1 MRIIH
6 LVNQCDRGGN
16 VHVPVDLACM
26 QSINGHA
33 VVYASA
39 GGRFEDL
46 LERHGVRHE
55 RVPQNFRH
63 ALVAARGAG
72 RLLALCRRFKPDIL
86 HAHMMS
92 GAIHGYLASRAVGI
106 PLVTTVHNS
115 FDWHSWLMRLGDH
128 VVAVSRSERD
138 RLLAQGYRASRL
150 HVVLNGTIGTPR
162 AELNSS
168 SGGATL
174 RRPCVTTVCGLEARK
189 GVHDLITAFRLCR
202 VAGSTWHLY
211 IAGDGPQREAL
222 ERQAAEYGLTERVH
236 FLGYVDN
243 PAAIFSST
251 DIFVL
256 ASHADPCALTISE
269 ARHAGCAVIGTSV
282 GGTPEQL
289 EHGRAGR
296 LVEPGKPSELARALT
311 VLMTDHDALV
321 AAKEAARRDLQY
333 FQADRVFS
341 DYLEI
346 YKIAIASRRHV
357 RSDGKPSASFPSRAT

>member
-1 MRIIH
+1 MH

-39 GGRFEDL
+39 GGRYEDL
-46 LERHGVRHE
+46 LERYGVRHE
-55 RVPQNFRH
+55 RVPHNFRNFF
-63 ALVAARGAG
+63 VATRNVG

-92 GAIHGYLASRAVGI
+92 GAIHGYLASRALGI

-115 FDWHSWLMRLGDH
+115 FDRHSWLMRLGDQ

-138 RLLAQGYRASRL
+138 RLLGQGYRPSRL

-162 AELNSS
+162 ADLKSS
-168 SGGATL
+168 SGRVTL

-189 GVHDLITAFRLCR
+189 GVHDLITAFNLCR
-202 VAGSTWHLY
+202 VSLSTWHLY

-222 ERQAAEYGLTERVH
+222 ERQATEYGLADRVH

-243 PAAIFSST
+243 PAAILSNT

-256 ASHADPCALTISE
+256 ASHADPCALTIAE

-296 LVEPGKPSELARALT
+296 LVEPGNPSELARALT
-311 VLMTDHDALV
+311 ALMTDHDALV
-321 AAKEAARRDLQY
+321 AAKETARQNLQH
-333 FQADRVFS
+333 FQVNRVFS
-341 DYLEI
+341 DYLDVYEI
-346 YKIAIASRRHV
+346 ALESRRHV
-357 RSDGKPSASFPSRAT
+357 STDGGCSVSSRSGAD